1 MIVTT
6 TFMMLNSTGPRRE
19 DFAVTIQVPSPDSGI
34 SFIDGPAD
42 SNRAPWYNDL
52 LDCQPEKDFM
62 VNNWINNIQNLFF
75 PGFCLV
81 CGRKATGGRDLCS
94 RCAAGLAH
102 NHTPCRC
109 CALPLPETSQPGSCC
124 GECQNHQ
131 RPYDKVTAPYL
142 YEGEIRHLHRAFK
155 FHRKLSAGRL
165 LSDLLCDAIEAR
177 GETTV
182 QLLIP
187 VPLHPSRVR
196 QRGFNQAMEIARI
209 ASGRF
214 GIPVDQSCIR
224 RTAATAPQSGLTKR
238 ERIENIRGAFA
249 MKRPVRAEQV
259 AIIDDVMTT
268 GMTIEQVARVLRLHG
283 VRRIDAWVVAR
294 RP

>member
-1 MIVTT
+1 M
-6 TFMMLNSTGPRRE
+6 
-19 DFAVTIQVPSPDSGI
+19 
-34 SFIDGPAD
+34 
-42 SNRAPWYNDL
+42 
-52 LDCQPEKDFM
+52 DFM
-62 VNNWINNIQNLFF
+62 VNKWIKNAQDLLF
-75 PGFCLV
+75 PGFCLI
-81 CGRKATGGRDLCS
+81 CGRKAAGSRDLCS
-94 RCAAGLAH
+94 RCAAGLPRNDH
-102 NHTPCRC
+102 PCRC
-109 CALPLPETSQPGSCC
+109 CALPLPATSKPDSLC
-124 GECQNHQ
+124 GECQNHR
-131 RPYDKVTAPYL
+131 RPYDRVTAPCL
-142 YEGEIRHLHRAFK
+142 YKGEIQRLHQAFK

-177 GETTV
+177 GETNV

-209 ASGRF
+209 ASRRF

-224 RTAATAPQSGLTKR
+224 RIAATAPQSGLTKR
-238 ERIENIRGAFA
+238 ERIKNIRGAFA
-249 MKRPVRAEQV
+249 MKRPVEPEQV

-268 GMTIEQVARVLRLHG
+268 GMTIEQVARVLRQHG